1 MDSQT
6 LIQRYLLGDLTE
18 DEVAELDRLLNAEAE
33 LRREFALAAAMD
45 TGLRE
50 VSFERSIEPAE
61 AVNQI
66 QPPTSRTRFVLTAV
80 VSVAAAVVVMVSVG
94 PAFLR
99 AGLFK
104 VAPVATL
111 VSSENA
117 AWESSLP
124 TTPGSELGPGLM
136 RLASGLATVRFTSG
150 AEVVVEAPANL
161 ALISSMKAKI
171 EYGAAVVTVPDS
183 AIGFVVETP
192 NGYAVDYGT
201 QFAVRVDQR
210 ERESDF
216 EVIDGEIAVHHPE
229 TGDEVR
235 LTGQGKTATV
245 SKKALVVADSEQQSD
260 SIETT
265 ANVIRIGTNGRS
277 TSILRN
283 NKRKKFINPE
293 VLSVKR
299 TNSGKWDYRSF
310 FAFDL
315 STVNLDRIKTA
326 RLRLN
331 LVPSTRGLVSA
342 LPKINRFG
350 IYGLT
355 DQTKADWEIEC
366 LWEDSPRPEDGI
378 PLGTFEIHRSEKRGS
393 FGIQN
398 DELLSFLKTHQ
409 GTSVTFI
416 LIRETTQINGVGP
429 SMTHMFASDS
439 HPEAVGPMLEFSF
452 D

>member
-6 LIQRYLLGDLTE
+6 LIHRYLLGDLTE
-18 DEVAELDRLLNAEAE
+18 DEVAELDKLLNDDPE

-50 VSFERSIEPAE
+50 VAFERSIEPAE
-61 AVNQI
+61 AVSQI
-66 QPPTSRTRFVLTAV
+66 QPATSRTRFVLTAV
-80 VSVAAAVVVMVSVG
+80 VSVAAAVIVMVSLE

-104 VAPVATL
+104 AASVATL

-124 TTPGSELGPGLM
+124 TTPGSELAPGVMKLV
-136 RLASGLATVRFTSG
+136 SGVATVRFTSG
-150 AEVVVEAPANL
+150 AEVVVEAPASLTLN
-161 ALISSMKAKI
+161 STMKAKL

-183 AIGFVVETP
+183 AIGFVLETP

-210 ERESDF
+210 ERQSDF

-235 LTGQGKTATV
+235 LTGQGKTATI
-245 SKKALVVADSEQQSD
+245 SEAALVVADSEQHSD
-260 SIETT
+260 SVET
-265 ANVIRIGTNGRS
+265 AADVIRIGTNGRS

-315 STVNLDRIKTA
+315 STVNLDNVGTA

-342 LPKINRFG
+342 LPKVNRFG

-355 DQTKADWEIEC
+355 DQTKAEWEIEC

-378 PLGTFEIHRSEKRGS
+378 LLGTFEINRSEKRGS

-398 DELLSFLKTHQ
+398 KELLNFLKTH
-409 GTSVTFI
+409 GDSSVTFI
-416 LIRETTQINGVGP
+416 VIRETTQVNGVGP

>member
-6 LIQRYLLGDLTE
+6 LIQRYLIGDLTE
-18 DEVAELDRLLNAEAE
+18 SEVAELDRLLNADPG

-50 VSFERSIEPAE
+50 VAFERSIEPAE
-61 AVNQI
+61 LVNQI
-66 QPPTSRTRFVLTAV
+66 QPPTSRARFVLTAA
-80 VSVAAAVVVMVSVG
+80 VSVAAAIVVMVSLG

-124 TTPGSELGPGLM
+124 TTPGSELGPGVMKLV
-136 RLASGLATVRFTSG
+136 SGIATVRFTSG

-161 ALISSMKAKI
+161 VLISTMKAKL
-171 EYGAAVVTVPDS
+171 EYGAAVVTVPDA
-183 AIGFVVETP
+183 AIGFALETP

-201 QFAVRVDQR
+201 QFSVRVDQR
-210 ERESDF
+210 ERQSDF

-235 LTGQGKTATV
+235 LTGQGRTARV
-245 SKKALVVADSEQQSD
+245 SEDALVVADSEQQSD
-260 SIETT
+260 GIESA

-315 STVNLDRIKTA
+315 STVGLDNVGTA

-342 LPKINRFG
+342 LPKVNRFG
-350 IYGLT
+350 IYGLV
-355 DQTKADWEIEC
+355 DQAKADWEIEC
-366 LWEDSPRPEDGI
+366 LWEDAPRPEDGI
-378 PLGTFEIHRSEKRGS
+378 LLGTFEIHRSDKRGS

-398 DELLSFLKTHQ
+398 EELLKFLKTHSDR
-409 GTSVTFI
+409 SVTFI
-416 LIRETTQINGVGP
+416 LLRETTQINGLGP
-429 SMTHMFASDS
+429 GMTHMFASDS
-439 HPEAVGPMLEFSF
+439 HPEAVGPMLEFSI